1 MGHLSTSMWVK
12 VHNNENPFTG
22 LEFTIFTIYMYDK
35 SVTKMFEKVK
45 IWKGPAGLELVTYKF
60 VTNGLTNWAMLLD
73 NNFWLENI
81 KTCKIILYFI
91 AYFDQKC
98 HNMGVSHTTL
108 LMNY

>member
-1 MGHLSTSMWVK
+1 
-12 VHNNENPFTG
+12 
-22 LEFTIFTIYMYDK
+22 MYDK
-35 SVTKMFEKVK
+35 SVLKMFFEKVK

-81 KTCKIILYFI
+81 NTCKIILYFI

-108 LMNY
+108 LMKY